1 MPIVPSYEEGSA
13 AGAEVGRRK
22 VINNDTT
29 ECYEQRSAML
39 LDFDRIFLWRL
50 Y

>member
-1 MPIVPSYEEGSA
+1 M

-22 VINNDTT
+22 VISNDTT
-29 ECYEQRSAML
+29 EYSEQRSAML
-39 LDFDRIFLWRL
+39 LDFDRIFLWML